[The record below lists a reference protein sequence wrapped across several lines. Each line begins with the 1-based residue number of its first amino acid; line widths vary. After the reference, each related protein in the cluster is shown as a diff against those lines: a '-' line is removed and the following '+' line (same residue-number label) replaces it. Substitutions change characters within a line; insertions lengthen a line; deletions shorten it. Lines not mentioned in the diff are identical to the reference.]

1 MKPAES
7 NCSLLEVFPDFP
19 YLQTL
24 LQGRPQRRAD
34 DPRHPPMDRLHRAK
48 IFAPFDA
55 LDGYSERIRR
65 TDRGFD
71 EPPPEKREEN
81 TCEFWDAS

>member
-1 MKPAES
+1 MKSAES
-7 NCSLLEVFPDFP
+7 NCSLLKVSSDFP

-24 LQGRPQRRAD
+24 LQGRPERRED
-34 DPRHPPMDRLHRAK
+34 DLKHPPMDRLHRAK

-65 TDRGFD
+65 TDLCFA
-71 EPPPEKREEN
+71 EPSGKTAFIPCRKG
-81 TCEFWDAS
+81 